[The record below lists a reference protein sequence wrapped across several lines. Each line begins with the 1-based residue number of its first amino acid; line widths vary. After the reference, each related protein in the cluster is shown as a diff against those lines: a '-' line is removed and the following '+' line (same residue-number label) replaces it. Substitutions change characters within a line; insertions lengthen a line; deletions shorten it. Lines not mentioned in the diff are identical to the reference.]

1 MLASVFTADS
11 LKGHRDVLGGNG
23 DVYTEGDVKDFSE
36 PLQSK
41 PRLSAENRSWAAAP
55 FVLHD

>member
-1 MLASVFTADS
+1 MFTADS

-55 FVLHD
+55 FVLDD